1 MHIPTPEELRRL
13 RKKAG
18 LSQRELAK
26 LAGVSQSLI
35 AKIER
40 GEINP
45 RVNTLEKIL
54 KAIYSR
60 LGDKQGT
67 AKEYMNYPVITVNT
81 KTPLREIVSI
91 MDKYGISQ
99 IPVVDNEGKPV
110 GTVYETTILRIIISR
125 DKDIEKLKAEDI
137 MEDPLPTITENAS
150 LNTILHLLAEYPAVL
165 VMDKNGIKGIITK
178 IDIIRKMVG
187 VDSQKWAPVETQG
200 SLIGE

>member
-1 MHIPTPEELRRL
+1 MYIPTPEELRRL
-13 RKKAG
+13 RKKAR

-54 KAIYSR
+54 RAIYSR
-60 LGDKQGT
+60 LEDKQGT
-67 AKEYMNYPVITVNT
+67 AREYMNYPVITVNI

-110 GTVYETTILRIIISR
+110 GTVYETTILRIIVSG
-125 DKDIEKLKAEDI
+125 DKNIEKIKAEDI

-187 VDSQKWAPVETQG
+187 ISSQKWGPVEA
-200 SLIGE
+200 